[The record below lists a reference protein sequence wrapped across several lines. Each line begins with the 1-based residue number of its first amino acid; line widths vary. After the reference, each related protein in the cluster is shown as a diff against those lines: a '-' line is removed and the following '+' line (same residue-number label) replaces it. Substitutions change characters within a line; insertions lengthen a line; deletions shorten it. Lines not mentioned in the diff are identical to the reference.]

1 MPTLYI
7 QIPAKASFYSL
18 SCWDNFEHR
27 HDSWFYKIVRII
39 SSWRIKDAEQK
50 NFISFPCKLN
60 VSSIHYKINH
70 LTQKGSDLTEK
81 CCLKEIQYAK
91 ITWNLVKYSSLF
103 KLFQVEFGEERGWVN
118 GSVEGVHYLVNN
130 WPDYVWPAYKSS
142 LPVGVR
148 GFCKNNEITKI
159 YVSPLSSITS
169 PDPGPGQWLPQNW
182 FKQPSSAHGWL
193 L

>member
-50 NFISFPCKLN
+50 NFIPFLCKLN

-81 CCLKEIQYAK
+81 CSLKDKSDAPSMLKERTK
-91 ITWNLVKYSSLF
+91 SLMKTLPLV
-103 KLFQVEFGEERGWVN
+103 
-118 GSVEGVHYLVNN
+118 
-130 WPDYVWPAYKSS
+130 D
-142 LPVGVR
+142 
-148 GFCKNNEITKI
+148 
-159 YVSPLSSITS
+159 
-169 PDPGPGQWLPQNW
+169 
-182 FKQPSSAHGWL
+182 
-193 L
+193 